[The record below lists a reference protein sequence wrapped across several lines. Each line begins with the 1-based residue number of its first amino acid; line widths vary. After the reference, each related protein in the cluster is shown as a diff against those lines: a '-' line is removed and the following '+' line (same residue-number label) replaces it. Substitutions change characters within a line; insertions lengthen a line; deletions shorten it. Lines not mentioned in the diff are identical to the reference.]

1 MHQSVLFR
9 ELDNVQAQI
18 VRKIHLKRMENGE
31 KVVRVCVCEAYS
43 YRASVK
49 SEASE

>member
-18 VRKIHLKRMENGE
+18 VHKIHLKRMENGE
-31 KVVRVCVCEAYS
+31 EVVRVCVCKAYS